1 MNISAPFIHRPV
13 ATFLLAL
20 GLLLT
25 GIVAVRF
32 LPVAP
37 LPSVDIPTIVVFA
50 ARPGADPETMAASIA
65 APLERRLGEIP
76 GVTEITSTSSTGSTS
91 IVVQFDIDRPI
102 EGAAHDVQAAINA
115 AYSDL
120 PPDLP
125 TRPYYRKFNPAEAPI
140 LTLSLTSDVLSTAQ
154 VYDAA
159 DTILAQRLSQVE
171 GVAQVQVNGAEKP
184 AVRVRLNPAALRA
197 AGLSSQDVYTAIRN
211 ANVNGPIGGFEGPL
225 RAETIEL
232 NGQITQAADYAAL
245 VLKTTNGATVRLGDV
260 AEVLNGVANT
270 KLAAWQGTRPAILLT
285 LTKTAGANVIDTV
298 DRVRAA
304 LPQLLTWIPP
314 DIHMATISDRTTT
327 IRASVHD
334 VEWTLLISIAL
345 VLMVVALFMR
355 RLVPTLAAAATVPLS
370 LAGTL
375 GAMYLLGYSLNNF
388 SLMSLTISVGFVVDD
403 AIVMIE
409 NIFRHQE
416 RGLSP
421 LQAALVGSRQIGFT
435 VVSISISLVAVFIP
449 ILFMGGLLG
458 KLFHEFAM
466 VLAIAIGLSAVV
478 SLTLTPMMC
487 GRFMAAE
494 QRSQRGAHVAPRGVW
509 GWIDRGVDRV
519 FNAAQRGY
527 LDSLNSLLR
536 WKWIVLLVTPAIIL
550 GIVKLYG
557 HIPKGFLPT
566 QDTGL
571 LVGGTTASPDISFEA
586 MAARQKLV
594 VDALLADPAVGNV
607 GSTIGITSGWSSL
620 NRGQLTVSLRP
631 LAERKLSSEEVLARL
646 RPKLM
651 QMSGIQA
658 QLYSAQDLRGGGRSD
673 GTGFQFVLL
682 DEDLSELR
690 VWTLRLQEALR
701 GVPGIEDVSSD
712 QDRPGPQANVAI
724 DRDAASRLGVPVSAI
739 DAALSNAYSQRQVS
753 IIYTQRNQY
762 RVVLETLPNLQID
775 PDLLGRLYVPG
786 AHGQQVPIT
795 SVVRLDLA
803 TAPLAVRHQGQ
814 FPSASISF
822 NLKPGISQSDAITLV
837 TDAARNLRMP
847 EGVRTA
853 FAGNAKFLQ
862 QSLSSQPFLIMAA
875 IVSIYIVLGML
886 YESLIHPLTI
896 ISTLPSAILGA
907 FLALLITGGELNIL
921 GIIGV
926 VLLLGIVKKN
936 AIMLVDFA
944 LEAERELGMT
954 PHAAILE
961 ACRERFRPIMMTTLA
976 ALLGAVPLAL
986 ASGTGSEF
994 RRPLGIAICGGLI
1007 LSQLLTLYTTPVI
1020 YLALE
1025 RLATGQRGR
1034 AHAGSAASSD
1044 GTARAP
1050 QPAVAQQVTEQPAE

>member
-1 MNISAPFIHRPV
+1 VNVSAPFIRRPV

-20 GLLLT
+20 GLLLI
-25 GIVAVRF
+25 GLVAVRF

-50 ARPGADPETMAASIA
+50 GRPGADPETMAASIA

-91 IVVQFDIDRPI
+91 IVIQFEIEREI

-120 PPDLP
+120 PSDLP

-140 LTLSLTSDVLSTAQ
+140 LTLSMTSDVLSTAQ

-211 ANVNGPIGGFEGPL
+211 ANVDGAVGGFQGPL

-232 NGQITQAADYAAL
+232 NGQITQASDYAKL

-260 AEVLNGVANT
+260 ADVLNSVSNT
-270 KLAAWQGTRPAILLT
+270 KLAAWEGTKPAILLT
-285 LTKTAGANVIDTV
+285 LTKIAGANVIDTV

-304 LPQLLTWIPP
+304 LPQLLAWIPP
-314 DIHMATISDRTTT
+314 DIRVTTISDRTTT
-327 IRASVHD
+327 IRASVAD

-355 RLVPTLAAAATVPLS
+355 RLVPTLAAAVTVPLS

-375 GAMYLLGYSLNNF
+375 GAMYLLGFSLNNF
-388 SLMSLTISVGFVVDD
+388 SLMALTISVGFVVDD

-421 LQAALVGSRQIGFT
+421 MQAALVGSKQIGFT

-487 GRFMAAE
+487 GRFMGE
-494 QRSQRGAHVAPRGVW
+494 HVPPRGVW
-509 GWIDRGVDRV
+509 GWIDRGVNRGFDG
-519 FNAAQRGY
+519 AQRVY
-527 LDSLNSLLR
+527 LRSLDWALR
-536 WKWIVLLVTPAIIL
+536 WRKLMLLVTLAVVVGTI
-550 GIVKLYG
+550 KLYG
-557 HIPKGFLPT
+557 YVPKGFLPI
-566 QDTGL
+566 QDTGIL
-571 LVGGTTASPDISFEA
+571 MGTTTASPDISFEG

-594 VDALLADPAVGNV
+594 VDVLLADPAVENV
-607 GSTIGITSGWSSL
+607 GSTIGITNGWSSI
-620 NRGQLTVSLRP
+620 NRGQITVSLKP
-631 LAERKLSSEEVLARL
+631 LAERRISSEEVLARL

-651 QMSGIQA
+651 QMSGIQSN
-658 QLYSAQDLRGGGRSD
+658 LYSAQDLRGGGRSG

-682 DEDLSELR
+682 DENLEELR
-690 VWTLRLQEALR
+690 EWTLKLQESLR
-701 GVPGIEDVSSD
+701 GVHGIEDVSSD
-712 QDRPGPQANVAI
+712 QDRPGPQANVTI
-724 DRDAASRLGVPVSAI
+724 DREAASRLGVPVSAI

-753 IIYTQRNQY
+753 VIYTQRNQY
-762 RVVLETLPNLQID
+762 RVVLETLPGLQTD
-775 PDLLGRLYVPG
+775 PALLERLYVPG
-786 AHGQQVPIT
+786 ANKQQVPIS
-795 SVVRLDLA
+795 SVVRLDRA

-822 NLKPGISQSDAITLV
+822 NLLPGTSQSDAIALV
-837 TDAARNLRMP
+837 TEAARNLRMP
-847 EGVRTA
+847 EGVRTE

-862 QSLSSQPFLIMAA
+862 QSLASQPFLIGAA
-875 IVSIYIVLGML
+875 IISIYIVLGIL
-886 YESLIHPLTI
+886 YESVLHPLTI
-896 ISTLPSAILGA
+896 ISTLPSAGLGA
-907 FLALLITGGELNIL
+907 LLAVLVTGGELNVL
-921 GIIGV
+921 AIIGI
-926 VLLLGIVKKN
+926 VLLMGIVKKN

-944 LEAERELGMT
+944 LEAERELGMS
-954 PHAAILE
+954 PHASILE

-986 ASGTGSEF
+986 AAGTGSEF

-1007 LSQLLTLYTTPVI
+1007 VSQILTLYTTPVI

-1025 RLATGQRGR
+1025 RLAKGR
-1034 AHAGSAASSD
+1034 RRRIEA
-1044 GTARAP
+1044 AP
-1050 QPAVAQQVTEQPAE
+1050 QEANLQDVNQQPAE

>member
-1 MNISAPFIHRPV
+1 MNISAPFIYRPV

-50 ARPGADPETMAASIA
+50 GRPGADPETMAASIA

-245 VLKTTNGATVRLGDV
+245 VLKTANGATVRLGDV
-260 AEVLNGVANT
+260 AEVLNGVSNT
-270 KLAAWQGTRPAILLT
+270 KLAAWQGTQPAILLT

-487 GRFMAAE
+487 GRFM
-494 QRSQRGAHVAPRGVW
+494 GAHVAPRGVW
-509 GWIDRGVDRV
+509 GWIDRGVDRA
-519 FNAAQRGY
+519 FNSAQRGY

-536 WKWIVLLVTPAIIL
+536 WKWVVLLVTPAIIL

-557 HIPKGFLPT
+557 YVPKGFLPT

-571 LVGGTTASPDISFEA
+571 LTGGTTASPDISFDA

-594 VDALLADPAVGNV
+594 VEALLSDPAVESV

-620 NRGQLTVSLRP
+620 NRGQLIVSLKP
-631 LAERKLSSEEVLARL
+631 LAERKISSEEVLARL

-651 QMSGIQA
+651 QMSGIQT
-658 QLYSAQDLRGGGRSD
+658 QIYSAQDLRGGGRSD

-822 NLKPGISQSDAITLV
+822 NLKPGTSQSDAITLV

-862 QSLSSQPFLIMAA
+862 QSLASQPSLIMAA
-875 IVSIYIVLGML
+875 IVSIYIVLGIL

-907 FLALLITGGELNIL
+907 FLALLITGGELNVL

-1025 RLATGQRGR
+1025 RLATGRRGR
-1034 AHAGSAASSD
+1034 AHAGSA
-1044 GTARAP
+1044 AP

>member
-13 ATFLLAL
+13 ATFLLAF
-20 GLLLT
+20 GLLLI
-25 GIVAVRF
+25 GVVAVRF

-50 ARPGADPETMAASIA
+50 GRPGADPETMAASIA

-91 IVVQFDIDRPI
+91 IVIQFDIDRPI

-115 AYSDL
+115 AYTDL
-120 PPDLP
+120 PSDLP

-140 LTLSLTSDVLSTAQ
+140 LTLSMTSDVLSPAQ
-154 VYDAA
+154 VFDAA
-159 DTILAQRLSQVE
+159 DTILAQRLSQIE

-197 AGLSSQDVYTAIRN
+197 AGLSSQDVYTAIRS
-211 ANVNGPIGGFEGPL
+211 ANVTGPLGGFQGPR
-225 RAETIEL
+225 RAENIEL
-232 NGQITQAADYAAL
+232 NGQISKASEYARL
-245 VLKTTNGATVRLGDV
+245 VLKSANGATVRLGDV
-260 AEVLNGVANT
+260 AEVLDSVANT
-270 KLAAWQGTRPAILLT
+270 KLAAWEGTKRAILLT

-304 LPQLLTWIPP
+304 LPQLLKWIPP
-314 DIHMATISDRTTT
+314 DIRVTTISDRTAT
-327 IRASVHD
+327 IRASVAD
-334 VEWTLLISIAL
+334 VEWTLLVSIAL

-355 RLVPTLAAAATVPLS
+355 RLVPTLAAAVTVPLS
-370 LAGTL
+370 IAGTL

-388 SLMSLTISVGFVVDD
+388 SLMALTISVGFVVDD

-409 NIFRHQE
+409 NIFRHQQL
-416 RGLSP
+416 GLSP
-421 LQAALVGSRQIGFT
+421 MQAALVGSRQIGFT

-466 VLAIAIGLSAVV
+466 VLTVAIGLSAVV

-487 GRFMAAE
+487 GRFM
-494 QRSQRGAHVAPRGVW
+494 GPHAPPQGLW
-509 GWIDRGVDRV
+509 GWIDRAVNHGFSR
-519 FNAAQRGY
+519 AQRAY
-527 LDSLNSLLR
+527 LRSLDWALR
-536 WKWIVLLVTPAIIL
+536 WRRLMLLVTLAVVV
-550 GIVKLYG
+550 GTVKLYG
-557 HIPKGFLPT
+557 YVPKGFLPI

-571 LVGGTTASPDISFEA
+571 LMGQTTASPDISFDA

-594 VDALLADPAVGNV
+594 VDALLADPAVDNV
-607 GSTIGITSGWSSL
+607 GSTIGITNGWSSI
-620 NRGQLTVSLRP
+620 NRGQLTVSLKP
-631 LAERKLSSEEVLARL
+631 LSKRRISSEQVLQRL

-658 QLYSAQDLRGGGRSD
+658 NLWSAQDLRGGGRSG

-682 DEDLSELR
+682 DQDLDELR
-690 VWTLRLQEALR
+690 EWTLKLQEALR
-701 GVPGIEDVSSD
+701 GVHGIEDVSSD
-712 QDRPGPQANVAI
+712 QDRPGPQANVTI
-724 DRDAASRLGVPVSAI
+724 DRQAASRLGVAVSAI
-739 DAALSNAYSQRQVS
+739 DAALSNAYSQRQISV
-753 IIYTQRNQY
+753 IYTQRNQY
-762 RVVLETLPNLQID
+762 RVVLETLPGLQTD
-775 PDLLGRLYVPG
+775 PALLDRLYVPG
-786 AHGQQVPIT
+786 AGGQQVPIS
-795 SVVRLDLA
+795 SVIRTDRA

-822 NLKPGISQSDAITLV
+822 NLLPGTSQSDAIALV
-837 TDAARNLRMP
+837 TEAARNLRMP
-847 EGVRTA
+847 EGVRTE

-862 QSLSSQPFLIMAA
+862 QSLASQPFLIGAA
-875 IVSIYIVLGML
+875 FISIYIVLGVL

-896 ISTLPSAILGA
+896 ISTLPSAGLGA
-907 FLALLITGGELNIL
+907 LLAVLVTGGELDVL
-921 GIIGV
+921 SIIGI
-926 VLLLGIVKKN
+926 VLLMGIVKKN

-944 LEAERELGMT
+944 LEAEREHGMA

-986 ASGTGSEF
+986 AAGTGAEF

-1007 LSQLLTLYTTPVI
+1007 VSQVLTLYTTPVI

-1025 RLATGQRGR
+1025 RLATGRR
-1034 AHAGSAASSD
+1034 
-1044 GTARAP
+1044 ARA
-1050 QPAVAQQVTEQPAE
+1050 AVKPLPAE